1 MATALI
7 LAATGLP
14 TLRAQAQPVITLDEM
29 VVSAQRS
36 SQQINQTPS
45 AITLV
50 PLEELD
56 TTGITS
62 LQTALGQQPG
72 TVIVNSG
79 ATGAQSS
86 VFMRGASSH
95 QTLFMVDGVRMNDRS
110 APYPMFWDQ
119 PT

>member
-1 MATALI
+1 MKSNSLQNPFLACGRIAAAAVI
-7 LAATGLP
+7 LAGAGLP
-14 TLRAQAQPVITLDEM
+14 PLRAQTRPVITLDEM

-56 TTGITS
+56 TTGINS

-72 TVIVNSG
+72 TVIVMRERSG
-79 ATGAQSS
+79 CWVGPTFS
-86 VFMRGASSH
+86 VSI
-95 QTLFMVDGVRMNDRS
+95 L
-110 APYPMFWDQ
+110 
-119 PT
+119 